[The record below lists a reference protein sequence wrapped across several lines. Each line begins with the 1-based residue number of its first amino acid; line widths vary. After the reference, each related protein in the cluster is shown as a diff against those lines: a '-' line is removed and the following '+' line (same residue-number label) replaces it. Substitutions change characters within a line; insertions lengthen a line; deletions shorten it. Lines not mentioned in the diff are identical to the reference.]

1 MGVQIN
7 GSEGNVI
14 ATKGTFSGDVGIGGT
29 LTYEDVTNID
39 SVGLVTARSG
49 IEVGARPGVAA
60 SISVDGNMIVSGIS
74 TFNDKVLLGTTTEGT
89 SNADDLTVA
98 TSGHTGI
105 TIRSG
110 TSNQGNIF
118 FSDGTS
124 GADEYR
130 GYLQYEHTA
139 NALIVGTDGSER
151 LRIDS
156 NGYLI
161 AKADIRL
168 RRTASDNGALYFG
181 DTNNNY
187 IFGSDADDVIT
198 FATAGSERLR
208 ITSDG
213 NVRVGTAAST
223 AGLRYLDVSNT
234 SNAADTHGSLLR
246 LITSNAANTGT
257 TSVDIVK
264 YKDGNFYINNMES
277 SGSTNF
283 YNGGATRMTINSTG
297 AITIGGSGA
306 AGGGMFI
313 NGGTNDQSSGQDAA
327 LYVKHES
334 AADWG
339 MWLHKRYEYGFRLDS
354 TSSAT
359 LAFAVYDES
368 NTQKLRIQG
377 NGNVFGSALGVFASG
392 LTQVDNSQSLI
403 SQSSTGSSST
413 TYYIGNQAIQTSSD
427 RRIKENIIDTE
438 INALSKL
445 EKVKV
450 VDFDWNDPS
459 DTSINNKN
467 SRGKWT
473 GCIAQE
479 IVDVFP
485 HAVNAPRPE
494 GKEIDHNSEDLWTIQ
509 YEHLVPVLIKAVQ
522 ELSAEVKSLK
532 QKKDN

>member
-1 MGVQIN
+1 
-7 GSEGNVI
+7 
-14 ATKGTFSGDVGIGGT
+14 
-29 LTYEDVTNID
+29 
-39 SVGLVTARSG
+39 
-49 IEVGARPGVAA
+49 
-60 SISVDGNMIVSGIS
+60 
-74 TFNDKVLLGTTTEGT
+74 
-89 SNADDLTVA
+89 
-98 TSGHTGI
+98 
-105 TIRSG
+105 
-110 TSNQGNIF
+110 
-118 FSDGTS
+118 
-124 GADEYR
+124 
-130 GYLQYEHTA
+130 
-139 NALIVGTDGSER
+139 
-151 LRIDS
+151 
-156 NGYLI
+156 
-161 AKADIRL
+161 
-168 RRTASDNGALYFG
+168 
-181 DTNNNY
+181 
-187 IFGSDADDVIT
+187 
-198 FATAGSERLR
+198 
-208 ITSDG
+208 
-213 NVRVGTAAST
+213 
-223 AGLRYLDVSNT
+223 
-234 SNAADTHGSLLR
+234 HGSLLR

>member
-1 MGVQIN
+1 
-7 GSEGNVI
+7 
-14 ATKGTFSGDVGIGGT
+14 
-29 LTYEDVTNID
+29 
-39 SVGLVTARSG
+39 
-49 IEVGARPGVAA
+49 ARPGVAA

-198 FATAGSERLR
+198 FATAGSERIR

-354 TSSAT
+354 
-359 LAFAVYDES
+359 
-368 NTQKLRIQG
+368 
-377 NGNVFGSALGVFASG
+377 
-392 LTQVDNSQSLI
+392 
-403 SQSSTGSSST
+403 
-413 TYYIGNQAIQTSSD
+413 
-427 RRIKENIIDTE
+427 
-438 INALSKL
+438 
-445 EKVKV
+445 
-450 VDFDWNDPS
+450 
-459 DTSINNKN
+459 
-467 SRGKWT
+467 
-473 GCIAQE
+473 
-479 IVDVFP
+479 
-485 HAVNAPRPE
+485 
-494 GKEIDHNSEDLWTIQ
+494 
-509 YEHLVPVLIKAVQ
+509 
-522 ELSAEVKSLK
+522 
-532 QKKDN
+532 